1 MSKLGKW
8 SFIGG
13 IVLAI
18 VAGFFVIPYVTKIL
32 SILGLIVGLLNVP
45 AKQTQKYLVAVIA
58 LLVIGT
64 ASIQAL
70 GVIGSLYGITES
82 ILTNTISFIAASGL
96 VVAIKEILTIEK
108 IDGLEV

>member
-18 VAGFFVIPYVTKIL
+18 VAGFFVIPYVTTIL

-58 LLVIGT
+58 LLPAYEAPRV
-64 ASIQAL
+64 L
-70 GVIGSLYGITES
+70 
-82 ILTNTISFIAASGL
+82 IAAKISSSGFTTL
-96 VVAIKEILTIEK
+96 ILFLFFFIIYK
-108 IDGLEV
+108 NYCI